1 MANKQHT
8 DGVLEER
15 IARQDTSNIT
25 PITLQGAR
33 VLPNATDVEEYVLG
47 ALLLEPY
54 LVGDLNE
61 YLKPEHFYD
70 RRNAQ
75 IFQVMQK
82 VYLRNLPVDNVTVT
96 QALREEGILNEIGG
110 VKRIGELSMLVA
122 SGASAQGHVRILI
135 QKYMQRELIR
145 LSGQMQVEA
154 YSPDKDVEDLL
165 QEAEDM
171 LYKLHEYKLQRDVQ
185 SLEMALATAFT
196 ELEARTKDPEA
207 YRGVPTG
214 FQKLDMMTQGWQKGD
229 LIIVAA
235 RPSMGK
241 TAFALTMA
249 RDMAVRNAKRVV
261 FFSLEMYTIQLV
273 YRLLSA
279 ESGINSKQLRAG
291 NFSNSDWQRL
301 LAAFATLS
309 HASIYI
315 DDSEGMTLNSIRTKC
330 RRLKMQENGGIDIV
344 MIDYLQLINSE
355 SIQNKNSNRE
365 QEVSRISRGLKALAK
380 ELNVPIIA
388 LAQLSRAV
396 DARSDKFKR
405 PLLSDLRESGS
416 IEQDADIVAFIN
428 RPEKNNINEF
438 ADGSRT
444 KGIAEIIIAKHRN
457 GEVGSLF
464 VTFDSNNA
472 RFVDTGDMIDHNNPD
487 NPTYNDMSEPSSTEV
502 VNYPSSSNSDDLDSY
517 FTEEETP
524 F

>member
-15 IARQDTSNIT
+15 IARQETSNIT

-171 LYKLHEYKLQRDVQ
+171 L
-185 SLEMALATAFT
+185 
-196 ELEARTKDPEA
+196 
-207 YRGVPTG
+207 
-214 FQKLDMMTQGWQKGD
+214 
-229 LIIVAA
+229 
-235 RPSMGK
+235 
-241 TAFALTMA
+241 
-249 RDMAVRNAKRVV
+249 
-261 FFSLEMYTIQLV
+261 
-273 YRLLSA
+273 
-279 ESGINSKQLRAG
+279 
-291 NFSNSDWQRL
+291 
-301 LAAFATLS
+301 
-309 HASIYI
+309 
-315 DDSEGMTLNSIRTKC
+315 
-330 RRLKMQENGGIDIV
+330 
-344 MIDYLQLINSE
+344 
-355 SIQNKNSNRE
+355 
-365 QEVSRISRGLKALAK
+365 
-380 ELNVPIIA
+380 
-388 LAQLSRAV
+388 
-396 DARSDKFKR
+396 
-405 PLLSDLRESGS
+405 
-416 IEQDADIVAFIN
+416 
-428 RPEKNNINEF
+428 
-438 ADGSRT
+438 
-444 KGIAEIIIAKHRN
+444 
-457 GEVGSLF
+457 
-464 VTFDSNNA
+464 
-472 RFVDTGDMIDHNNPD
+472 
-487 NPTYNDMSEPSSTEV
+487 
-502 VNYPSSSNSDDLDSY
+502 
-517 FTEEETP
+517 
-524 F
+524 